1 MRTRP
6 PLPGLVSL
14 VDAVLCAIS
23 IFVIMIV
30 LTPREKTL
38 SGELPRPHMLLSC
51 EVRDIL
57 DFTVTI
63 SAVDRAE
70 FRKAIRADMN
80 TTSQQTAIAVR
91 QALLAYLKHAP
102 RLVSRVA
109 VDVGKGDTFC
119 VDHIRCALGRAPGA
133 CSIRG
138 IEPWHLPDGAS
149 IPVVTYNY
157 DPKG

>member
-1 MRTRP
+1 MRTRS

-30 LTPREKTL
+30 LTPREKTFL
-38 SGELPRPHMLLSC
+38 GELPRPHLLLSC
-51 EVRDIL
+51 DVRDTL

-70 FRKAIRADMN
+70 FGKIVRADVK
-80 TTSQQTAIAVR
+80 TTSQQTAIDLR

-102 RLVSRVA
+102 RLVTRVA
-109 VDVGKGDTFC
+109 VDVGTRDIYC
-119 VDHIRCALGRAPGA
+119 VDHIRCALGRALGSCA
-133 CSIRG
+133 IKG
-138 IEPWHLPDGAS
+138 IEPWVLPDGAS